1 MPSTDELEAR
11 TAAIEEA
18 PEIPSL
24 ASLFV
29 DPETLPSPPVAVL
42 QVIRKADDPDV
53 TLIELS
59 KLIELDVALSVQ
71 ILRIA
76 NSALYSPVS
85 EISTIE
91 RALTTLGLRSVRLL
105 ALSTSLRMLIP
116 DQAEAFDTSEI
127 RRRMVISGSLARRVC
142 NVLAKPQQ
150 DEAFLAGL
158 LTGLGRVVLAEKAPA
173 LCRVL
178 TADGGWPTADVEQRI
193 MGFTTDQVSV
203 GLIGSWGLPLSICE
217 AIERRSL
224 EPLDTDSPLTT
235 SLQVARLVE
244 EVLCSGRPEVFL
256 PQLYETTNSLLGMS
270 PEDTNAWVGEA
281 EPLVADAASMLEFQ
295 FPQVQAYS
303 ELLIEAT
310 SRMQALTMEAHATIV
325 EGSRQLEALSQ
336 KNIELQHEAAT
347 DALTGL
353 PNRGWFE
360 QMLANRLRELRSTA
374 IPGRTIGLLM
384 MDLDHFKSVNDNHG
398 HTVGDDV
405 LRAVGAV
412 LGSQLRGDDIAARY
426 GGEEFVVIIPDA
438 TPEKAAAIAERLR
451 TSVADIIVHLESGG
465 TLGVTVSIGG
475 TLFGEVPEDSGSHLM
490 NRADA
495 RLYQAKNSGRNRC
508 VFG

>member
-1 MPSTDELEAR
+1 MPGTGNEKPSYPISAMPLDPTPSA
-11 TAAIEEA
+11 TA
-18 PEIPSL
+18 PWSY
-24 ASLFV
+24 S
-29 DPETLPSPPVAVL
+29 
-42 QVIRKADDPDV
+42 DDPDV

-224 EPLDTDSPLTT
+224 EPLGTDSPLTT
-235 SLQVARLVE
+235 SLQLARLVE

-256 PQLYETTNSLLGMS
+256 PQLYEMTNSLLGMS

-281 EPLVADAASMLEFQ
+281 EPLVADDHIAKEFVAKLGGAFVLFMLDGF
-295 FPQVQAYS
+295 S
-303 ELLIEAT
+303 ELF
-310 SRMQALTMEAHATIV
+310 
-325 EGSRQLEALSQ
+325 
-336 KNIELQHEAAT
+336 LQR
-347 DALTGL
+347 L
-353 PNRGWFE
+353 PNRV
-360 QMLANRLRELRSTA
+360 LAPQRFT
-374 IPGRTIGLLM
+374 
-384 MDLDHFKSVNDNHG
+384 
-398 HTVGDDV
+398 
-405 LRAVGAV
+405 
-412 LGSQLRGDDIAARY
+412 
-426 GGEEFVVIIPDA
+426 
-438 TPEKAAAIAERLR
+438 
-451 TSVADIIVHLESGG
+451 
-465 TLGVTVSIGG
+465 
-475 TLFGEVPEDSGSHLM
+475 
-490 NRADA
+490 
-495 RLYQAKNSGRNRC
+495 
-508 VFG
+508 